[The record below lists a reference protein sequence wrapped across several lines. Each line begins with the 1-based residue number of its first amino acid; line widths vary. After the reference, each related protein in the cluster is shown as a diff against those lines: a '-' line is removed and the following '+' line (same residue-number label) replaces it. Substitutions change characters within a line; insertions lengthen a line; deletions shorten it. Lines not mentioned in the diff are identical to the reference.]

1 MASNGNP
8 TDSSGVDLKMTLKSF
23 EHTSKVEP
31 TQTRRTNNPTQSS
44 PMKRPDSAPPAVVT
58 DKELPSRETPVMAS
72 NENHTDL
79 SASMDL
85 KMTEIR
91 RKNNPNK
98 PPPMKRPDS
107 APPAVITEKEMPSRE
122 TYLST
127 TDSSVFKVPQCL
139 VRARGENLLEVCE
152 DVLDE
157 ISRIDTPCVIVA
169 IAGPYRTGKS
179 YLMNRLADA
188 QTGFAIGD
196 TIQSTTKGIWVWC
209 RDHPEQKDTVLILL
223 DTEGI
228 GDVEKGD
235 SNHDNRI
242 FTLATLLS
250 SVLVYNMKGAFDQ
263 EAVNKLSFVSEM
275 SKNIKFGGRCDEENL
290 LLQSVLPGFVL
301 ALRDFSLKLMKDG
314 RKITP
319 DEYFEESLESK
330 TDKSVSFNK
339 PRECIRKFFQQDKR
353 RCFAF
358 PPPGDIDILENL
370 ECLTFEDLSKRFQ
383 TVAAMI
389 VSYIYSQKP
398 KQLQVSKPVNGP
410 MFATLTRKYVDAL
423 ARGAVPDVDDA
434 FASAAKIEN
443 ERVKDE
449 CMDMF
454 RLRIE
459 DVDLPLPSS
468 SLDKHFTEARCSAL
482 EYMSTNVVQDVASL
496 IEKHALMEMDL
507 FRQQFQRQNE
517 EEIEKH
523 CTNVLLGLASF
534 SNLQA
539 GLQNKGYEVIGG
551 HRKFKQDVD
560 MVRQEYEQAL
570 RNYEQR
576 EIGLVWKSFA
586 KQLGPKETKILDKD
600 DELSKEEKKREKEEN
615 EISMKRMKIELDKA
629 NQNALHKQMKE
640 LDEQQKKLNTE
651 LRRRDKEHEDKV
663 TALQDKIASLESNK
677 EVQKKM
683 LDQITSLLEED
694 KREKK
699 KANKKLEEKH
709 RREREKREELE
720 QKERERKGGFV
731 INRVLNALWNN

>member
-1 MASNGNP
+1 MTDFRQAINQYMYSKESVKSSCTEKFGYRPSVPNQLHLIRLYSLQLTHTSILQLTQHPLLPVMASNGNP

-31 TQTRRTNNPTQSS
+31 TQANKQSDSILAYEKTR
-44 PMKRPDSAPPAVVT
+44 
-58 DKELPSRETPVMAS
+58 PVMAS

-98 PPPMKRPDS
+98 PPPMKRP
-107 APPAVITEKEMPSRE
+107 
-122 TYLST
+122 
-127 TDSSVFKVPQCL
+127 VPQCL

-263 EAVNKLSFVSEM
+263 EA
-275 SKNIKFGGRCDEENL
+275 
-290 LLQSVLPGFVL
+290 
-301 ALRDFSLKLMKDG
+301 
-314 RKITP
+314 
-319 DEYFEESLESK
+319 
-330 TDKSVSFNK
+330 
-339 PRECIRKFFQQDKR
+339 
-353 RCFAF
+353 
-358 PPPGDIDILENL
+358 
-370 ECLTFEDLSKRFQ
+370 